1 MFNNHLSK
9 SRLMKMVFR
18 STLATQS
25 FPLPS
30 SSMLSS
36 TVIPHSQELSSMMVI
51 PLCKSL
57 QDCSLESFFSVL
69 SKSIKVEKSTKFW
82 NQQKPQNL
90 IPEHL
95 PDCDWFTSWSVCFFL
110 AITSASSFLSTS
122 SPPQLPNCATTL
134 KPLNDE
140 EDSIF
145 HQQSFHA
152 ATRFC
157 STFRCWSARCLS
169 MPRFSHDWSLSP
181 KNLRLKQLAFKLQLP

>member
-69 SKSIKVEKSTKFW
+69 SKSIKVEKSTKF
-82 NQQKPQNL
+82 
-90 IPEHL
+90 
-95 PDCDWFTSWSVCFFL
+95 
-110 AITSASSFLSTS
+110 
-122 SPPQLPNCATTL
+122 
-134 KPLNDE
+134 
-140 EDSIF
+140 
-145 HQQSFHA
+145 
-152 ATRFC
+152 
-157 STFRCWSARCLS
+157 
-169 MPRFSHDWSLSP
+169 
-181 KNLRLKQLAFKLQLP
+181 